1 VDDTV
6 TEVQLKQIL
15 NKGYTPRN
23 QARGNEVYYCRG
35 ERETG
40 SRFETK
46 TCKTAAQILQEEQG
60 GKESTTYL
68 ERTGAAAEGT
78 RR

>member
-1 VDDTV
+1 MDDTV
-6 TEVQLKQIL
+6 TEAQLKQIL
-15 NKGYTPRN
+15 IKGYQPRS
-23 QARGNEVYYCRG
+23 QARGNEVYYCRSQ
-35 ERETG
+35 RETG

-46 TCKTAAQILQEEQG
+46 ICKTAAQILEEEQG